1 MSSVPVT
8 LPPPSD
14 TAILPP
20 AAWWVHGW
28 HHCGVPGLNTDATVK
43 NPAACLPLYVFS
55 LFLKKYVF
63 CACMCARFQTPE
75 RGLKM
80 PLHPR
85 EEAVGSESQHIC
97 DWSDVLLQ
105 LYTYL
110 YICIHLIFLFI
121 SSFVPLFLSVELI
134 FAHAY
139 HFSSLSSPL
148 SVLQLCFLHTSSLS
162 QSTPIPF
169 SLFYSQYRRY
179 LSLSLHLLSHR
190 GEDKGGWDD
199 LCLIQPLHWAP
210 LIFSLVKCHRRVI
223 VIKSYITGCWNVT
236 LGDVTD
242 LLCPK
247 PQCFFPSLPHSGGK
261 RNRFAL

>member
-1 MSSVPVT
+1 MNFILNAGLWLCHHRCFELILFSHWLSLVLLHKLQELKQSQRSFPPER
-8 LPPPSD
+8 LSQLLWLKWALCLSRCPPPPSD

-63 CACMCARFQTPE
+63 CACMCARFQTPV

-110 YICIHLIFLFI
+110 YIYISTSSSSLFHHLIRMSL
-121 SSFVPLFLSVELI
+121 
-134 FAHAY
+134 
-139 HFSSLSSPL
+139 FSSQLS
-148 SVLQLCFLHTSSLS
+148 
-162 QSTPIPF
+162 
-169 SLFYSQYRRY
+169 
-179 LSLSLHLLSHR
+179 
-190 GEDKGGWDD
+190 
-199 LCLIQPLHWAP
+199 
-210 LIFSLVKCHRRVI
+210 
-223 VIKSYITGCWNVT
+223 
-236 LGDVTD
+236 
-242 LLCPK
+242 
-247 PQCFFPSLPHSGGK
+247 
-261 RNRFAL
+261 

>member
-1 MSSVPVT
+1 MLWTVILNAGPWPCHHRCFELILFSHWLSLVLLHKLQELKQSQRSFPPER
-8 LPPPSD
+8 LNQLLWLKWALCLSRCPPSD

-28 HHCGVPGLNTDATVK
+28 HRCGVPGLNTDATVK

-63 CACMCARFQTPE
+63 CACMCARFQTPV

-121 SSFVPLFLSVELI
+121 SSFNPNVPLFLSVELI

-169 SLFYSQYRRY
+169 
-179 LSLSLHLLSHR
+179 LL
-190 GEDKGGWDD
+190 
-199 LCLIQPLHWAP
+199 
-210 LIFSLVKCHRRVI
+210 FSLLFPVSALSFPLFASI
-223 VIKSYITGCWNVT
+223 VTQRG
-236 LGDVTD
+236 
-242 LLCPK
+242 
-247 PQCFFPSLPHSGGK
+247 
-261 RNRFAL
+261 R